1 MDSSIIITSIGIGA
15 GLFVGLIIFWFFH
28 TVIKRRLGNDQSMP
42 AINSTQ
48 LKRGRDQRRH
58 PRLAVSWPATMEID
72 RKSVNVCL
80 KNISLGG
87 AFVICREPVPLDEK
101 FRIYIEVPNEDRL
114 ALNAEVV
121 WSNMNMPEAK
131 VIHRGLGVKFVQN
144 TQAARKRLEE
154 AIAYQESL
162 AGVGQAKTADQVTG
176 R

>member
-28 TVIKRRLGNDQSMP
+28 SVVKRRLGSDQFMQ
-42 AINSTQ
+42 AINTAQ
-48 LKRGRDQRRH
+48 LKSGKDQRRH
-58 PRLAVSWPATMEID
+58 PRIAVSWLATMEIGQL
-72 RKSVNVCL
+72 SVNVRL

-87 AFVICREPVPLDEK
+87 AFIICQEPVPLDEK
-101 FRIYIEVPNEDRL
+101 LRIYLEVPNQDRF

-131 VIHRGLGVKFVQN
+131 VIHRGLEVKFVQN
-144 TQAARKRLEE
+144 TEAARTRLEE

-162 AGVGQAKTADQVTG
+162 TGVAAG
-176 R
+176 

>member
-28 TVIKRRLGNDQSMP
+28 TVIKRKLGNDQSIP
-42 AINSTQ
+42 ALDNAP
-48 LKRGRDQRRH
+48 LKGGRDQRRH
-58 PRLAVSWPATMEID
+58 PRIAVSWSATMEID
-72 RKSVNVCL
+72 RMSVNVRL

-87 AFVICREPVPLDEK
+87 AFVICQEPVPLDGK
-101 FRIYIEVPNEDRL
+101 LRISIEVPNQDRF

-144 TQAARKRLEE
+144 TEASRKRLEE

-162 AGVGQAKTADQVTG
+162 ADVAQAKTADQTTG